1 MEVLTFTRPCLK
13 VLIGLKAALTPR
25 GVHALSNFL
34 LMPLTY
40 GRHRIF
46 SGSVSGGGGS
56 LGVGGKGVMGNRKSY
71 CRIQSELIDLSFF
84 MWMSPFKE
92 FERCIVCKVVSIDKM
107 LTTL

>member
-1 MEVLTFTRPCLK
+1 MFTRPCLK

-25 GVHALSNFL
+25 GVHTLSNFS

-40 GRHRIF
+40 SRHRIF

-56 LGVGGKGVMGNRKSY
+56 LGVGGKGLMGNRKSY
-71 CRIQSELIDLSFF
+71 CRIQSESIDLSLF

-92 FERCIVCKVVSIDKM
+92 FESRLVGKVVSIDNMVWPITK
-107 LTTL
+107 